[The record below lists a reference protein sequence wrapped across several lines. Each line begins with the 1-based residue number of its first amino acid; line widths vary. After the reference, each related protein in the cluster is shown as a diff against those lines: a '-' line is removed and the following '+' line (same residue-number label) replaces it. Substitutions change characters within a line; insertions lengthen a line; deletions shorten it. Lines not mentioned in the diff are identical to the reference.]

1 MKKNIILFWI
11 IFLTHN
17 YLFSNDLFVEKI
29 SSDLYKPIYLT
40 APNYSSDTLFIAEQ
54 NGLIKY
60 IINGKTSILFDIRD
74 RVHQPRMPGDER
86 GLLGIC
92 LHPDF
97 RKNGQFFVN
106 YVSKNDST
114 IISKFVVDLSKFYVN
129 TDKEEIIVRLLQPY
143 PNHNGGQIAFGPD
156 KNLYI
161 GFGDGGYAGD
171 PNKHGQNKNSLF
183 GSIIRIDIDKGSP
196 YFIPNDNPFYGMKNI
211 KEEIWCYGLR
221 NPWRFSF
228 DRINGDLYI
237 ADVGQSQ
244 WEEINY
250 TPFNEVSGI
259 NYGWNE
265 MEGAHCYPIDNDCN
279 KNLFT
284 KPIFEYPNNANYI
297 KTLIGWQ
304 DNNAKGCSVTGGYVY
319 RGESVK
325 SLQGV
330 YLFGDYC
337 TGKIWSFEV
346 QSKNIN
352 KYKEWE
358 INGLEEEL
366 YISSFAEDGNGE
378 LYIINHLG
386 TLYKIINAN

>member
-1 MKKNIILFWI
+1 
-11 IFLTHN
+11 
-17 YLFSNDLFVEKI
+17 
-29 SSDLYKPIYLT
+29 
-40 APNYSSDTLFIAEQ
+40 
-54 NGLIKY
+54 
-60 IINGKTSILFDIRD
+60 
-74 RVHQPRMPGDER
+74 
-86 GLLGIC
+86 
-92 LHPDF
+92 
-97 RKNGQFFVN
+97 
-106 YVSKNDST
+106 
-114 IISKFVVDLSKFYVN
+114 
-129 TDKEEIIVRLLQPY
+129 
-143 PNHNGGQIAFGPD
+143 
-156 KNLYI
+156 
-161 GFGDGGYAGD
+161 
-171 PNKHGQNKNSLF
+171 
-183 GSIIRIDIDKGSP
+183 
-196 YFIPNDNPFYGMKNI
+196 
-211 KEEIWCYGLR
+211 
-221 NPWRFSF
+221 F

-304 DNNAKGCSVTGGYVY
+304 DNDAKGCSVTGGYVY
-319 RGESVK
+319 RGESIK
-325 SLQGV
+325 SLQGA

-346 QSKNIN
+346 QSNNIN
-352 KYKEWE
+352 QYKEWE